1 MKKIGIIMLI
11 LIFMA
16 ACGNRDEDAI
26 EPIESEREL
35 DQQAS
40 SVQFRNVDV
49 NIESEQFHIIGEV
62 NSSGGLFYYQVELDG
77 EIIQEE
83 TYQEVESSTE
93 EWSKLEIVE
102 TLPREVLE
110 GNEPPVVVLFGKNQ
124 SGEPINE
131 NYVPIDTQQ

>member
-1 MKKIGIIMLI
+1 MKKIGIVMLV
-11 LIFMA
+11 LLFLT
-16 ACGNRDEDAI
+16 ACGNRDEDVI
-26 EPIESEREL
+26 EPMESESEL
-35 DQQAS
+35 DQQAT

-62 NSSGGLFYYQVELDG
+62 NSSGGLFYYKVELNG

-83 TYQEVESSTE
+83 AYEQVENSTN
-93 EWSKLEIVE
+93 EWSEFEIVE

-110 GNEPPVVVLFGKNQ
+110 GNDPPVVVLYGKNQ

-131 NYVPIDTQQ
+131 NYVPIDTQN